1 MTTTHIRPLRS
12 QADYD
17 AALAEFER
25 CFDDEP
31 VAGSAE
37 ADRFELLGLVIAKY
51 EDEHFP
57 ISSPDPVEV
66 IKLVMEG
73 RGYSNKD
80 LAAVLGSAP
89 RASEILNRRRALNLD
104 QIRRLSRQWKIP
116 ADTLIG
122 QFEQA

>member
-1 MTTTHIRPLRS
+1 MNATQIRPLRS

-25 CFDDEP
+25 YFDDEP
-31 VAGSAE
+31 AAGSAE

-57 ISSPDPVEV
+57 IASPDPVEV

-73 RGYSNKD
+73 RGYTNKD

-116 ADTLIG
+116 ADTFIG

>member
-1 MTTTHIRPLRS
+1 MYATQIRPLRS

-17 AALAEFER
+17 AAITEFER
-25 CFDDEP
+25 YFDDEP
-31 VAGSAE
+31 VAGSAD

-57 ISSPDPVEV
+57 IGSPDPVEV

-73 RGYSNKD
+73 RGYTNKD